1 MTPTPQDAP
10 LDFRLKARLG
20 PEIVALILVVALA
33 AVAAIVMMTG
43 RGGVAVGPSPL
54 PSTAVVPSPSA
65 VAPSPTP
72 PRVPALAVLD
82 SIDRLL
88 GIRADLESELKA
100 DTTDTVAIVGRLTDL
115 NVVLNGMAGSLAELA
130 DHPAG
135 APLAAR
141 IREISET
148 TSETIRR
155 TQRISIQNDRAYR
168 NGAAEIVAGL
178 EPLVGIRAELAELT
192 AASAAP
198 G

>member
-20 PEIVALILVVALA
+20 PEIVALLLVVALA
-33 AVAAIVMMTG
+33 AVVAIVMLTG
-43 RGGVAVGPSPL
+43 RGSVAVGPSPL
-54 PSTAVVPSPSA
+54 PSTAIVPSASA

-72 PRVPALAVLD
+72 PRVPALAVLE
-82 SIDRLL
+82 SVDRLL
-88 GIRADLESELKA
+88 GIRADLENELEA

-115 NVVLNGMAGSLAELA
+115 NVVLNGMAGSLAELTT
-130 DHPAG
+130 HPAS

-141 IREISET
+141 IAEISGT

-155 TQRISIQNDRAYR
+155 TQRISIQNDKAYR
-168 NGAAEIVAGL
+168 DGAADVVAEL
-178 EPLVGIRAELAELT
+178 EPLTAIRPELADL
-192 AASAAP
+192 AGASPAP